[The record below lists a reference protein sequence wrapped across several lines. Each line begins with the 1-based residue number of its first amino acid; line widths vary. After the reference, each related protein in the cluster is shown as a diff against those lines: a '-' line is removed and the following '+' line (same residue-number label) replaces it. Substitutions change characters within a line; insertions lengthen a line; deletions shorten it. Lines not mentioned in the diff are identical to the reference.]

1 MSDTHVHKLQWW
13 DQFFIEIPSEPA
25 MTTRIQLPK
34 VRCEAIISQ
43 VTRNVL
49 LPIDN
54 GIRDVDVVT
63 HSNFTPTMR
72 RKANL
77 VAESQ
82 IWAANRLD
90 ELKQGFFVVVNVKP
104 MDQDGKDLEWYALGS
119 VLLLKLTGIFHNLIR
134 RMKKQNVKP
143 KCTPLWKHSFSGQE
157 IPKMARWWQSLTT
170 NNWEMDG

>member
-1 MSDTHVHKLQWW
+1 
-13 DQFFIEIPSEPA
+13 
-25 MTTRIQLPK
+25 MTASIQLPK

-54 GIRDVDVVT
+54 GIRDVDVVP

-82 IWAANRLD
+82 I
-90 ELKQGFFVVVNVKP
+90 
-104 MDQDGKDLEWYALGS
+104 
-119 VLLLKLTGIFHNLIR
+119 
-134 RMKKQNVKP
+134 
-143 KCTPLWKHSFSGQE
+143 
-157 IPKMARWWQSLTT
+157 
-170 NNWEMDG
+170 

>member
-1 MSDTHVHKLQWW
+1 
-13 DQFFIEIPSEPA
+13 
-25 MTTRIQLPK
+25 MTTSIQLPK

-63 HSNFTPTMR
+63 HSNFAPTMR

-82 IWAANRLD
+82 ILAANRLD
-90 ELKQGFFVVVNVKP
+90 ELNQGFFVVVIVKP
-104 MDQDGKDLEWYALGS
+104 MDQAGKDLEW
-119 VLLLKLTGIFHNLIR
+119 
-134 RMKKQNVKP
+134 
-143 KCTPLWKHSFSGQE
+143 
-157 IPKMARWWQSLTT
+157 
-170 NNWEMDG
+170 